1 MYLGRADAQV
11 KIRGYR
17 VELEDIETHLAR
29 LGGSI
34 ALVVAVQRHPQTDA
48 QELVA
53 FIAETSLG
61 SFDVTAAQ
69 AAVRRAMPAYCMPSA
84 FLGIRPEDIPTSV
97 TSNKVLRD
105 KLPHWS
111 TMPKL
116 ASRADQSSE
125 VQTAEGGAA
134 DPSTY
139 TPTQRTIFELLD
151 QILGVRLAVQ
161 ERILDHG
168 MNSVSGAA
176 FITACR
182 KSHGWSFLKM
192 RDVYQYVTI
201 AELAQLIDT
210 HGTETSADIFE
221 GFDIGS
227 DRSVVPAADAGAQT
241 TLMLGEAKG
250 ALPWNLQPRP
260 LLVAFLQLLVWLAI
274 LVEASGLFILLTLA
288 FEFLFTSFV
297 WQAWQIVLSVVAFLL
312 SPLLLLPLAMAQSL
326 LMKWCVIG
334 TFRESD
340 VPLYSLC
347 AAALKPSTRLPAT
360 PRTVLLTPPHPVAQG
375 LLSVVVCP
383 DLDQQSDVCAWLAS
397 RRALVSDAGRD
408 GGRWRIPQ
416 SGTAQ
421 GVRAHHDR
429 PGRNAGRR
437 LRASDMDH

>member
-1 MYLGRADAQV
+1 MQPHRAAPPCGSTAASRPTTELPWHVRCAQGNLLYLGRADAQV

-17 VELEDIETHLAR
+17 VELEDIETHLTR
-29 LGGSI
+29 LGGSV

-116 ASRADQSSE
+116 ASRADQSSKI
-125 VQTAEGGAA
+125 QAAEGAAA

-151 QILGVRLAVQ
+151 QILGVRLAVE

-210 HGTETSADIFE
+210 HGTEQTTGTADIFE

-227 DRSVVPAADAGAQT
+227 DCSVVPAADAGAQT

-250 ALPWNLQPRP
+250 LLPWNLQPRP
-260 LLVAFLQLLVWLAI
+260 LLVAFLQLLVWLAMI
-274 LVEASGLFILLTLA
+274 AEASGLFILLTLA

-297 WQAWQIVLSVVAFLL
+297 WKAWQIALSVVAFLL

-326 LMKWCVIG
+326 FMKWCVIG

-347 AAALKPSTRLPAT
+347 AAARS
-360 PRTVLLTPPHPVAQG
+360 AQT
-375 LLSVVVCP
+375 
-383 DLDQQSDVCAWLAS
+383 LD
-397 RRALVSDAGRD
+397 
-408 GGRWRIPQ
+408 P
-416 SGTAQ
+416 
-421 GVRAHHDR
+421 
-429 PGRNAGRR
+429 
-437 LRASDMDH
+437 

>member
-1 MYLGRADAQV
+1 M
-11 KIRGYR
+11 
-17 VELEDIETHLAR
+17 
-29 LGGSI
+29 
-34 ALVVAVQRHPQTDA
+34 VAVQRHPQTDA

-69 AAVRRAMPAYCMPSA
+69 TAVRRAMPAYCMPSA

-125 VQTAEGGAA
+125 VQAAEGVAA

-151 QILGVRLAVQ
+151 QILGVRLAVH

-168 MNSVSGAA
+168 MNSVSGAT
-176 FITACR
+176 FVTACR
-182 KSHGWSFLKM
+182 KNHGWSFLKM

-210 HGTETSADIFE
+210 HGTETTETTNIFE

-227 DRSVVPAADAGAQT
+227 DCSVVPAADAGTQT

-250 ALPWNLQPRP
+250 VLPWNLQPRP
-260 LLVAFLQLLVWLAI
+260 LLVAFLQLLVWLAMI
-274 LVEASGLFILLTLA
+274 AEASGLLILLTLA

-297 WQAWQIVLSVVAFLL
+297 WKAWQIALSVVAFLL

-326 LMKWCVIG
+326 FMKWCVIG

-347 AAALKPSTRLPAT
+347 AAARSAQTAT
-360 PRTVLLTPPHPVAQG
+360 PNPNPNHTVLLTPPHPTAQG
-375 LLSVVVCP
+375 LLSVVVRSDP
-383 DLDQQSDVCAWLAS
+383 DKQSDVRAWLAS

-408 GGRWRIPQ
+408 GRRWRVRQ
-416 SGTAQ
+416 SCTAQ

-437 LRASDMDH
+437 RRASDMDH